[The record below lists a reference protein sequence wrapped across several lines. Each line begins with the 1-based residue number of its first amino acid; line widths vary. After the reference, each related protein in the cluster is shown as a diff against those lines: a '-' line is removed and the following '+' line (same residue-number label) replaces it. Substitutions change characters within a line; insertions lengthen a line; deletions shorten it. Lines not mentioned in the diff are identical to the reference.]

1 MATSAALVEFT
12 HHVTVF
18 PPHLCSLNL
27 DGLLERI
34 WDMMALVRVYTKR
47 IGAKPDFD
55 APVVLT
61 KDRGGTTVEALCNQV
76 SFG

>member
-1 MATSAALVEFT
+1 MQPGELWLKNKGEGVVEG
-12 HHVTVF
+12 VQQ
-18 PPHLCSLNL
+18 
-27 DGLLERI
+27 GG
-34 WDMMALVRVYTKR
+34 K
-47 IGAKPDFD
+47 GD